1 MNKKKQFLPILILS
15 LISCTP
21 EWEKEGFS
29 SEEVFNAAKVI
40 GFEDEKTYLQALDK
54 GFKNSADY
62 LLANELGVDDASVL
76 EIAKAAEISNQ
87 SAWDEFLKEAN
98 GQGFLG
104 EGFTPRVISDYWEAK
119 RLNIS
124 SFEELMKFK
133 LSQFQQWEEDEP
145 DKFFDFG
152 SYKFSDYLDGR
163 NQTCTPVQIYPN
175 KPESGIY
182 KSGDFWCGRGKKW
195 AARQKKV
202 ANLRVHEY
210 ISTNFATEKQK
221 RDSGSELLRFKI
233 QPKVYKMTFSNRPFR
248 EGRYGNYYAP
258 VTIFLLLGKY
268 PDSETMK
275 KAGAQ
280 LDPRY
285 ASGKP
290 NYLVSKEILITDV
303 EVNENIC
310 KKTYLD
316 QFVKHFRKRWWV
328 QPQFEGITYTR
339 DWGRNFTVD
348 KDLEFATWDWSNE
361 LRKDGYVESVELL
374 PSSLTEIKFR
384 YAERI
389 FACLNWSKENEA
401 KLSMDFYE
409 FPVNPL

>member
-98 GQGFLG
+98 GEGFLG

-152 SYKFSDYLDGR
+152 RYKFSDYLDGR
-163 NQTCTPVQIYPN
+163 NQTCTPVQTYAD
-175 KPESGIY
+175 GTARY
-182 KSGDFWCGRGKKW
+182 KSRDFWCGMGKDW
-195 AARQKKV
+195 AVRQRKV
-202 ANLRVHEY
+202 ANLGIHEY
-210 ISTNFATEKQK
+210 ISANFGTQKQK
-221 RDSGSELLRFKI
+221 RDSGDHEIRFKI
-233 QPKVYKMTFSNRPFR
+233 EPKVYKMTFSNRPFR
-248 EGRYGNYYAP
+248 EGGYGNYYAP
-258 VTIFLLLGKY
+258 VTIFLLLGQY
-268 PDSETMK
+268 PDYETMK

-280 LDPRY
+280 MDPRY
-285 ASGKP
+285 ASEQP
-290 NYLVSKEILITDV
+290 NYSVRKEILIGDV
-303 EVNENIC
+303 EVNKAVCE
-310 KKTYLD
+310 KTNVD
-316 QFVKHFRKRWWV
+316 EFVKHFRRGWRTEPEFK
-328 QPQFEGITYTR
+328 GITYTG
-339 DWGRNFTVD
+339 DWGENFTVD

-361 LRKDGYVESVELL
+361 LKKDGYVESVELH
-374 PSSLTEIKFR
+374 PSSLAEIKFR

-389 FACLNWSKENEA
+389 FACLSWSKENKG
-401 KLSMDFYE
+401 KLNKDLYG